1 MKTNPENRN
10 YELMHKNPN
19 NWRGI
24 FYVNRKDP
32 RIFVPKAN
40 PALGWTMNFGNPY
53 TYVLLVSIVL
63 ILTAAA
69 LFF

>member
-1 MKTNPENRN
+1 MKTNSENRN

-32 RIFVPKAN
+32 RIFVPKIN

-53 TYVLLVSIVL
+53 TYALLVSVVL
-63 ILTAAA
+63 ILAATA